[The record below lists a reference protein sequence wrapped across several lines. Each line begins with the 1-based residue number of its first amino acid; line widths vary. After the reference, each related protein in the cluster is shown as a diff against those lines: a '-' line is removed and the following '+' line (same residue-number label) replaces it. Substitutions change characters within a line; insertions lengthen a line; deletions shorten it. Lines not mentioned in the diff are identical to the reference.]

1 MGIAKEV
8 KAIFGLKIKEKK
20 YKIFEPISSNLDI
33 KIEDEKCLRYM
44 GRIVRNIKVEESPKW
59 LKERLNAVGQK
70 SINNT
75 IELDNEFEIEEF
87 EDSEEEPIDIDSD
100 DEYTDDGVFIDNISW
115 NGDPYADDRLVELS
129 DLEIENLINTRYKA
143 KYIIRRLLYCKYF
156 FTTYDFNGIIYH
168 SLIERN
174 QYLNDISFG
183 EGNFYEI
190 VIKKDNGVYD
200 LDCQEENNFNYHE
213 TNYFGYFEEDFY
225 VTNNNVRSYFFV
237 FNTFDPRNID
247 EDFYSQAGNLK
258 YERLSINFKNIR
270 RIYHIWPGY
279 SC

>member
-1 MGIAKEV
+1 MDINNEECPICTKPIPSNIDNV
-8 KAIFGLKIKEKK
+8 KTPCGHTFCFGCIIKWIVEN
-20 YKIFEPISSNLDI
+20 SNSCPL
-33 KIEDEKCLRYM
+33 CRT
-44 GRIVRNIKVEESPKW
+44 NIY
-59 LKERLNAVGQK
+59 QK
-70 SINNT
+70 SINNA

-129 DLEIENLINTRYKA
+129 DLEMENLINTRFKA

-174 QYLNDISFG
+174 QYLNDISYG
-183 EGNFYEI
+183 EENFYEI
-190 VIKKDNGVYD
+190 VIKKDNDIYD
-200 LDCQEENNFNYHE
+200 LDCQE
-213 TNYFGYFEEDFY
+213 TNYFGYFEKDFY
-225 VTNNNVRSYFFV
+225 VTNNNIRTYFFV
-237 FNTFDPRNID
+237 FNTFDPRNIN

-258 YERLSINFKNIR
+258 YEKITINFKNIR

>member
-1 MGIAKEV
+1 ME
-8 KAIFGLKIKEKK
+8 EC
-20 YKIFEPISSNLDI
+20 PI
-33 KIEDEKCLRYM
+33 CT
-44 GRIVRNIKVEESPKW
+44 
-59 LKERLNAVGQK
+59 K
-70 SINNT
+70 SISFNIDNVKT
-75 IELDNEFEIEEF
+75 PCGHTFCFGCIIRWIVENSNSCPLCITTIYQKPLISNIELDNEFELEELDELEEEQIEEN
-87 EDSEEEPIDIDSD
+87 SD

-115 NGDPYADDRLVELS
+115 NGDPYADDRMVELS
-129 DLEIENLINTRYKA
+129 DLEVENLINTRNKA

-156 FTTYDFNGIIYH
+156 FSKDDFDGRIYY

-174 QYLNDISFG
+174 QYLNYISYG

-190 VIKKDNGVYD
+190 VIKKDNDVYD
-200 LDCQEENNFNYHE
+200 LDYHE

-225 VTNNNVRSYFFV
+225 VTNNNNIRSYFFV

-247 EDFYSQAGNLK
+247 EDFYSLAGNLK
-258 YERLSINFKNIR
+258 YERLTINFKNIR